1 MAVSEKRII
10 AALIDELGSLD
21 RELAT
26 FRKKE
31 ERVKVIRAELV
42 ARLELSPEDSVS
54 ADGSRYVAT
63 IGESCIKRSV
73 ADMPGLFSMLGK
85 QTFLENCSFGI
96 ERIDYLLDAS
106 LRQKVLEEKRTGVR
120 LWKTTQKAV
129 FAKSA

>member
-10 AALIDELGSLD
+10 AALIDELGCLD

-31 ERVKVIRAELV
+31 ERVRVIRAELV

-54 ADGSRYVAT
+54 ASGSRYVAT
-63 IGESCIKRSV
+63 IGEACIKRSV
-73 ADMPGLFSMLGK
+73 TDMPGLFSMLGK

-96 ERIDYLLDAS
+96 ERIDYLLDAA
-106 LRQKVLEEKRTGVR
+106 LRQKVLEEKRNGVR
-120 LWKTTQKAV
+120 LWKTVQKAV